1 MAKLWVLWE
10 IQCFVLGCFFTCDF
24 IAFRVEICIGTWKIR
39 AGVSRVWI
47 KIAGVVL

>member
-1 MAKLWVLWE
+1 MAIVVGIVGDTVL
-10 IQCFVLGCFFTCDF
+10 CFGLFFTCDF